1 MQGLPTPGIRRS
13 ISARHPPTRLCS
25 QQCQARAGK
34 MAKQMQYA
42 ICRPA
47 ANFLHRAA
55 DTLEQHGL
63 HWLKFGNEYF
73 CHSADPATSVDWS
86 KIEALDAGLNPRTR
100 RSGPSDAGS
109 LYLVTQEGR
118 LFQRAYPDV
127 PVLFDKGRHLVVSL
141 DARDVSKIVKH
152 EARFSMRP
160 AKKNEIVFE
169 TLARSTAAPH
179 VDERIKGIV
188 DAIGRDSFAATLA
201 KLASHP
207 TRHSLT

>member
-1 MQGLPTPGIRRS
+1 
-13 ISARHPPTRLCS
+13 
-25 QQCQARAGK
+25 

-47 ANFLHRAA
+47 ANSLHRAA

-73 CHSADPATSVDWS
+73 CHSADPAMAVDWS
-86 KIEALDAGLNPRTR
+86 KIEAVHAGLNPRTR
-100 RSGPSDAGS
+100 RSGPSDTGS

-127 PVLFDKGRHLVVSL
+127 PVLFDKGRYLVVSL
-141 DARDVSKIVKH
+141 DPRGVSKIVKH
-152 EARFSMRP
+152 EGRFSIRP

-169 TLARSTAAPH
+169 TLARPTAAAR
-179 VDERIKGIV
+179 VDERIKRIV
-188 DAIGRDSFAATLA
+188 DAISRDSFAATLA

-207 TRHSLT
+207 TRHSLTSHFQDAVRERRERLQSM